1 MNSKKMKEKNIFDE
15 SMILQIQAKEIG
27 LDWLEIKGIINKLRE
42 ETAEVEKAIDN
53 DNSHQIEE
61 EIGDLLFTVI
71 CLARHLK
78 INPNQILESANE
90 KFRNRFE
97 KVTLIMKER
106 GKEYVGP
113 EEMEEIWKLA
123 KKN

>member
-1 MNSKKMKEKNIFDE
+1 MKEKNIFDE

-113 EEMEEIWKLA
+113 DEMEEIWKLA

>member
-1 MNSKKMKEKNIFDE
+1 MKEKNIFDE

-78 INPNQILESANE
+78 INPN
-90 KFRNRFE
+90 
-97 KVTLIMKER
+97 
-106 GKEYVGP
+106 
-113 EEMEEIWKLA
+113 
-123 KKN
+123 